1 MAASPIEHVVII
13 VKENH
18 AFDTYFGRYAK
29 ADGDGSLG
37 QCANPPNQDPNHS
50 HATWLQRHTK
60 AVRLQYTQ
68 HDIPR
73 YYSYARKFTLC
84 DRYFSEVAGP
94 STPNHLMLI
103 AAASP
108 IIINPPHYRVTDV
121 QPVFDLPSLA
131 ANLEQAGLTWANY
144 GGYAFDMIKALKGRS
159 KSSTE
164 FVVDASAG
172 KLPSVAWVYAPH
184 ATSEHPPSTPADRAA
199 GVGNVTAGSAWTAAQ
214 VAAIVKGGLWDKVAI
229 FITFD
234 DWGGWYDHVDPPNLE
249 AWTDGTQFRYGSRV
263 PCLVVSPF
271 ARAGYVSKQVHSHVS
286 LLRFC
291 ELNFKLKAVNSRTAT
306 ADGMADCFDY
316 AQAPQPPPK

>member
-199 GVGNVTAGSAWTAAQ
+199 GVGTSPS
-214 VAAIVKGGLWDKVAI
+214 VAAVRLGGPGPARHDARCSREAGILWWIGSTPGPLV
-229 FITFD
+229 
-234 DWGGWYDHVDPPNLE
+234 GG
-249 AWTDGTQFRYGSRV
+249 
-263 PCLVVSPF
+263 
-271 ARAGYVSKQVHSHVS
+271 RAGHV
-286 LLRFC
+286 RGC
-291 ELNFKLKAVNSRTAT
+291 RRPGRRQCWHAGAPRGTSRTWS
-306 ADGMADCFDY
+306 DGSSGHLR
-316 AQAPQPPPK
+316 